1 MARKKKR
8 NRRIF
13 NIIKSS
19 GRPEV
24 FSKKKLLQSIKHTGL
39 PTKTCQKITNKV
51 AVEISEG
58 EKTKDIYK
66 KALSLVAEN
75 SRIAAVQY
83 SLKRALFELGPSGH
97 NFEHYV
103 SKYFEAKGFKT
114 KVSRVIQGKLVKHE
128 VDVIA
133 SKKGYRYFVEC
144 KFHNRQGLKNDIKV
158 ALYVKARWDDLKNGP
173 EGKGLRGFF
182 LASNTAFTLD
192 AITYSAGTGLKLL
205 GVNAPTK
212 CSFLEEVKQLRL
224 YPITSLKRI
233 NKTNKHKLLALNFY
247 LAKELLYQYE
257 TLFRIGMTERE
268 IDLLM
273 LEIEQL
279 IE

>member
-1 MARKKKR
+1 MEKHRKGRKV
-8 NRRIF
+8 F
-13 NIIKSS
+13 HIIKSS
-19 GRPEV
+19 GRPEA
-24 FSKKKLLQSIKHTGL
+24 FSKNKLLQSIKHTGL
-39 PTKTCQKITNKV
+39 PSKTCQKITNEV
-51 AVEISEG
+51 AVKINEG

-83 SLKRALFELGPSGH
+83 SLKRAIFELGPSGH
-97 NFEHYV
+97 NFEHFV
-103 SKYFEAKGFKT
+103 SRYFEAKGFKT
-114 KVSRVIQGKLVKHE
+114 KVSRIIKGKYVNHE

-133 SKKGYRYFVEC
+133 SKHGYRYFVEC

-192 AITYSAGTGLKLL
+192 AITYAEGTGLKLL
-205 GVNAPTK
+205 GVNAPSK
-212 CSFLEEVKQLRL
+212 FSFLEEVKQLRL

-233 NKTNKHKLLALNFY
+233 NKSNKQKLLLLNLY
-247 LAKELLYQYE
+247 LAKDLLYQYE
-257 TLFRIGMTERE
+257 ALYRIGMTERE

-279 IE
+279 VE

>member
-1 MARKKKR
+1 MKQNRKGRK
-8 NRRIF
+8 IF
-13 NIIKSS
+13 HIIKSS
-19 GRPEV
+19 GRPEE
-24 FSKKKLLQSIKHTGL
+24 FSKKKLLESIKHTGL
-39 PTKTCQKITNKV
+39 PTKTCQKITDKV
-51 AVEISEG
+51 AVEINEG
-58 EKTKDIYK
+58 EKTKNIYK
-66 KALSLVAEN
+66 KALTLVAEN
-75 SRIAAVQY
+75 SRIAAAQY

-97 NFEHYV
+97 NFEHFV
-103 SKYFEAKGFKT
+103 SRYFEAKGFKT
-114 KVSRVIQGKLVKHE
+114 KVGKVIPGKFVKHE
-128 VDVIA
+128 VDVVA

-144 KFHNRQGLKNDIKV
+144 KFHNRQGRKNDIKV

-173 EGKGLRGFF
+173 DGKGLRGFF

-192 AITYSAGTGLKLL
+192 AITYAAGTGLKLL
-205 GVNAPTK
+205 GVNVPTK
-212 CSFLEEVKQLRL
+212 CSFLEEVKQLKL

-233 NKTNKHKLLALNFY
+233 NKLNKQTLLSLDFY

-257 TLFRIGMTERE
+257 VLYRIGMTERE

>member
-1 MARKKKR
+1 MKKNRKGRK
-8 NRRIF
+8 ILH
-13 NIIKSS
+13 IVKSS
-19 GRPEV
+19 GRPEK

-39 PTKTCQKITNKV
+39 PIKTCQKITNKV

-58 EKTKDIYK
+58 ERTKDIYK

-75 SRIAAVQY
+75 SRIAAAQY

-97 NFEHYV
+97 NFEYFV
-103 SKYFEAKGFKT
+103 SMYFEAKGFKT
-114 KVSRVIQGKLVKHE
+114 KVGKTIPGKLVKHE

-133 SKKGYRYFVEC
+133 SKNGYTYFVEC

-173 EGKGLRGFF
+173 EGKELRGFF

-192 AITYSAGTGLKLL
+192 AITYAEGTGLKLL
-205 GVNAPTK
+205 GVNAPVK

-224 YPITSLKRI
+224 YPITSLKRL
-233 NKTNKHKLLALNFY
+233 NKSNKQKLLIQGFY
-247 LAKELLYQYE
+247 LAKDLLLQYDELY
-257 TLFRIGMTERE
+257 RIGMTERE

>member
-1 MARKKKR
+1 MKQNRKGRKV
-8 NRRIF
+8 IH
-13 NIIKSS
+13 IIKSS
-19 GRPEV
+19 GRPEA
-24 FSKKKLLQSIKHTGL
+24 FSKNKLLTSLKHTGL
-39 PTKTCQKITNKV
+39 PAKTCQKITNKV
-51 AVEISEG
+51 AVEVNEG

-97 NFEHYV
+97 NFEHFV

-114 KVSRVIQGKLVKHE
+114 KVSTVFSGKLVKHE
-128 VDVIA
+128 VDVVA
-133 SKKGYRYFVEC
+133 SKDGYRYFVEC

-192 AITYSAGTGLKLL
+192 AITYAQGTGLRLL
-205 GVNAPTK
+205 GVNAPVK

-233 NKTNKHKLLALNFY
+233 NKTNKQKLLSQRFF
-247 LAKELLYQYE
+247 LAKDLLYQYE
-257 TLFRIGMTERE
+257 ALFRIGMSERE
-268 IDLLM
+268 VDLLM

-279 IE
+279 VE